1 MPALEKLDVS
11 DVTSLTIYIAM
22 KHRWK
27 RSLKGAGAA
36 LILSLSGCAELANIK
51 RGAEDANKPAF
62 AAETSR
68 QLRQRYDHLATGL
81 IAQGLL
87 RTDAGSKSP
96 RATPEALTELFN
108 SLAFYDEYEPSSGFQ
123 PAQSAPTALSKW
135 QRPVNINLHFGPS
148 LSPETRV
155 KDTQFLSDYA
165 AQLSDITRHPIELT
179 TELGNF
185 HVVVVDEVHRMNM
198 VQNLRKKDV
207 LVPPNIQQVIQR
219 MPADI
224 HCMVLTFSARHSPH
238 IHEQALAVI
247 RAEHPPVLKKACFHE
262 EIAQGLGLH
271 NDNPAAHPS
280 IFNDDDEFAFL
291 TNQDAL
297 LLRVLYD
304 PRLPAGIKLQE
315 AQPLLKQLIIEHNT
329 PSR

>member
-1 MPALEKLDVS
+1 M
-11 DVTSLTIYIAM
+11 YITM

-27 RSLKGAGAA
+27 RNLKGAGAA

-87 RTDAGSKSP
+87 RTDTGSNSP
-96 RATPEALTELFN
+96 RATPKALTELFN

-123 PAQSAPTALSKW
+123 PAQATPTALSKW
-135 QRPVNINLHFGPS
+135 QRPVKINLHFGPS
-148 LSPETRV
+148 LSPEARV

-165 AQLSDITRHPIELT
+165 TQLSDITRHPIELT

-238 IHEQALAVI
+238 IHEQALAMI
-247 RAEHPPVLKKACFHE
+247 RAEHPPALKKACFHE

-280 IFNDDDEFAFL
+280 IFNDDDEFALL
-291 TNQDAL
+291 TEQDAL
-297 LLRVLYD
+297 LLRILYD
-304 PRLPAGIKLQE
+304 PRLPAGIELHE
-315 AQPLLKQLIIEHNT
+315 AQPILKQLIMEHNA
-329 PSR
+329 PSL

>member
-1 MPALEKLDVS
+1 M
-11 DVTSLTIYIAM
+11 YIAI
-22 KHRWK
+22 KPLWK
-27 RSLKGAGAA
+27 RSLKGAVAA
-36 LILSLSGCAELANIK
+36 LVLSLSGCAELANIK
-51 RGAEDANKPAF
+51 RGAGGADNSAF

-68 QLRQRYDHLATGL
+68 QLKQRYDHLATGL

-87 RTDAGSKSP
+87 RTDGGSKSP
-96 RATPEALTELFN
+96 RATPETLIELFN

-123 PAQSAPTALSKW
+123 PAQATPTALSKW
-135 QRPVNINLHFGPS
+135 QRPVKINLHFGPS
-148 LSPETRV
+148 LNPETRV
-155 KDTQFLSDYA
+155 TDTKFLSDYA
-165 AQLSDITRHPIELT
+165 AQLSNITRHPIELT

-207 LVPPNIQQVIQR
+207 LVPPNIQQVIQQ

-224 HCMVLTFSARHSPH
+224 HCMVLTLSARHSPH
-238 IHEQALAVI
+238 IHEQALAMI

-280 IFNDDDEFAFL
+280 IFNDDDEFALL
-291 TNQDAL
+291 TEQDAL
-297 LLRVLYD
+297 LLRILYD
-304 PRLPAGIKLQE
+304 PRLPAGIELHE
-315 AQPLLKQLIIEHNT
+315 AQPILKQLIIEHNA
-329 PSR
+329 SSL

>member
-1 MPALEKLDVS
+1 MP
-11 DVTSLTIYIAM
+11 DVTSPTMYIAI
-22 KHRWK
+22 KQRWK
-27 RSLKGAGAA
+27 RSLKGTGAA

-87 RTDAGSKSP
+87 RTDAGSNSP
-96 RATPEALTELFN
+96 RATPKALTELFN

-123 PAQSAPTALSKW
+123 LAQATPTALSKW
-135 QRPVNINLHFGPS
+135 RRPVKINLHLGPS
-148 LSPETRV
+148 LSPEARV

-165 AQLSDITRHPIELT
+165 TQLSDITRHPIELT

-247 RAEHPPVLKKACFHE
+247 RAEHPPMLKKACFHE

-304 PRLPAGIKLQE
+304 PRLPAGIELQE
-315 AQPLLKQLIIEHNT
+315 AQPLLKQLIIEHNA

>member
-1 MPALEKLDVS
+1 
-11 DVTSLTIYIAM
+11 
-22 KHRWK
+22 
-27 RSLKGAGAA
+27 
-36 LILSLSGCAELANIK
+36 
-51 RGAEDANKPAF
+51 
-62 AAETSR
+62 
-68 QLRQRYDHLATGL
+68 
-81 IAQGLL
+81 
-87 RTDAGSKSP
+87 
-96 RATPEALTELFN
+96 
-108 SLAFYDEYEPSSGFQ
+108 
-123 PAQSAPTALSKW
+123 W
-135 QRPVNINLHFGPS
+135 QRPVKINLHFGPS

-207 LVPPNIQQVIQR
+207 LVPSNIQQVIQR

>member
-1 MPALEKLDVS
+1 VP
-11 DVTSLTIYIAM
+11 DVTGLTMYIAM
-22 KHRWK
+22 KPLWK
-27 RSLKGAGAA
+27 RSLKGAVAA
-36 LILSLSGCAELANIK
+36 LALSLSGCAELANIK
-51 RGAEDANKPAF
+51 RGAEGADNAAF

-81 IAQGLL
+81 IAKGLL
-87 RTDAGSKSP
+87 RTDGGSKSP
-96 RATPEALTELFN
+96 RATPEALIELFN

-123 PAQSAPTALSKW
+123 PAQATPTALSKW
-135 QRPVNINLHFGPS
+135 QRPVKINLHFGPS
-148 LSPETRV
+148 LNPETRV
-155 KDTQFLSDYA
+155 TDTKFLSDYA
-165 AQLSDITRHPIELT
+165 AQLSNITRHPIELT

-207 LVPPNIQQVIQR
+207 LVPPNIQQVIQQ

-224 HCMVLTFSARHSPH
+224 HCMVLTLSARHSPH

-280 IFNDDDEFAFL
+280 IFNDDDEFALL
-291 TNQDAL
+291 TEQDAL
-297 LLRVLYD
+297 LLRILYD
-304 PRLPAGIKLQE
+304 PRLPAGIELHE
-315 AQPLLKQLIIEHNT
+315 AQPILKQLIIEHNA
-329 PSR
+329 SSL

>member
-1 MPALEKLDVS
+1 MP
-11 DVTSLTIYIAM
+11 DVTSPTMYIAI
-22 KHRWK
+22 KQRWK
-27 RSLKGAGAA
+27 RSLKGTGAA

-87 RTDAGSKSP
+87 RTDAGSNSP
-96 RATPEALTELFN
+96 RATPKALTELFN
-108 SLAFYDEYEPSSGFQ
+108 SLAFYDEYESSSGFQ
-123 PAQSAPTALSKW
+123 PAQATPTALSKW
-135 QRPVNINLHFGPS
+135 QRPVKINLHFGPS

-165 AQLSDITRHPIELT
+165 TQLSDITRHPIELT

-247 RAEHPPVLKKACFHE
+247 RAEHPPMLKKACFHE

-297 LLRVLYD
+297 LLRLLYD
-304 PRLPAGIKLQE
+304 PRLPASIELQE
-315 AQPLLKQLIIEHNT
+315 AQPLLKQLIIEHNA

>member
-1 MPALEKLDVS
+1 MP
-11 DVTSLTIYIAM
+11 DVTSLTMYIAM

-27 RSLKGAGAA
+27 RSLKDAGAA
-36 LILSLSGCAELANIK
+36 LILSLSGCGELANIK

-87 RTDAGSKSP
+87 RTDTGSNSP
-96 RATPEALTELFN
+96 RATPKALTELFN

-123 PAQSAPTALSKW
+123 LAQATPTALSKW
-135 QRPVNINLHFGPS
+135 QRPVKINLHFGPS
-148 LSPETRV
+148 LSPEARV

-165 AQLSDITRHPIELT
+165 TQLSDITRHPIELT

-247 RAEHPPVLKKACFHE
+247 RAEHPPMLKKACFHE

-271 NDNPAAHPS
+271 NDNSAAHPS

-304 PRLPAGIKLQE
+304 PRLPAGIELQE
-315 AQPLLKQLIIEHNT
+315 AQPLLKQLIIEHNA

>member
-1 MPALEKLDVS
+1 MPALEKLDVP
-11 DVTSLTIYIAM
+11 DVTSPTMYIAM

-87 RTDAGSKSP
+87 RTDAGSNSP

-123 PAQSAPTALSKW
+123 PAQAAPTALSKW
-135 QRPVNINLHFGPS
+135 QRPVKINLHFGPS

>member
-1 MPALEKLDVS
+1 MP
-11 DVTSLTIYIAM
+11 DVTSPTMYIAI
-22 KHRWK
+22 KQRWK
-27 RSLKGAGAA
+27 RSLKGTGAA

-87 RTDAGSKSP
+87 RTDVGSNSP
-96 RATPEALTELFN
+96 RATPKALTELFN

-123 PAQSAPTALSKW
+123 HAQATPTALSKW
-135 QRPVNINLHFGPS
+135 QRPVKINLHFGPS

-165 AQLSDITRHPIELT
+165 TQLSDITRHPIELT

-247 RAEHPPVLKKACFHE
+247 RAEHPPMLKKACFHE

-304 PRLPAGIKLQE
+304 PRLPAGIELQE
-315 AQPLLKQLIIEHNT
+315 AQPLLKQLIIEHNA

>member
-1 MPALEKLDVS
+1 M
-11 DVTSLTIYIAM
+11 YIAM
-22 KHRWK
+22 EPLWK
-27 RSLKGAGAA
+27 RSLKGVVAA
-36 LILSLSGCAELANIK
+36 LALSLSGCAELANIK
-51 RGAEDANKPAF
+51 RGAEGADNAAF

-81 IAQGLL
+81 IAKGLL
-87 RTDAGSKSP
+87 RTDGGSKNP
-96 RATPEALTELFN
+96 RATPEALIELFN

-123 PAQSAPTALSKW
+123 PAQATPTALSKW
-135 QRPVNINLHFGPS
+135 QRPVKINLHFGPS
-148 LSPETRV
+148 LNPETRV
-155 KDTQFLSDYA
+155 TDTKFLSDYA
-165 AQLSDITRHPIELT
+165 AQLSNITRHPIELT

-207 LVPPNIQQVIQR
+207 LVPPNIQQVIQQ

-224 HCMVLTFSARHSPH
+224 HCMVLTLSARHSPH
-238 IHEQALAVI
+238 IHEQALAII

-280 IFNDDDEFAFL
+280 IFNDNDEFALL
-291 TNQDAL
+291 TEQDAL
-297 LLRVLYD
+297 LLRILYD
-304 PRLPAGIKLQE
+304 PRLPAGIELHE
-315 AQPLLKQLIIEHNT
+315 AQPILKQLIIEHNA
-329 PSR
+329 SSL

>member
-1 MPALEKLDVS
+1 M
-11 DVTSLTIYIAM
+11 YIAM
-22 KHRWK
+22 KPLWK
-27 RSLKGAGAA
+27 RSLKGAVAA
-36 LILSLSGCAELANIK
+36 LALSLSGCAELANIK
-51 RGAEDANKPAF
+51 RGAEGADNAAF

-81 IAQGLL
+81 IAKGLL
-87 RTDAGSKSP
+87 RTDGDSKSP

-108 SLAFYDEYEPSSGFQ
+108 SLAFYDEYEPSRGFQ
-123 PAQSAPTALSKW
+123 PAQSRPTALSKW
-135 QRPVNINLHFGPS
+135 QRPVKINLHFGPS
-148 LSPETRV
+148 LNPETRV
-155 KDTQFLSDYA
+155 TATKFLSDYA
-165 AQLSDITRHPIELT
+165 AQLSNITRHPIELT

-198 VQNLRKKDV
+198 VQKLRKKDV
-207 LVPPNIQQVIQR
+207 LVPPNIQQIIQQ

-224 HCMVLTFSARHSPH
+224 HCMVLTLSARHSPH

-280 IFNDDDEFAFL
+280 IFNDDDEFALL
-291 TNQDAL
+291 TEQDAL
-297 LLRVLYD
+297 LLRILYD
-304 PRLPAGIKLQE
+304 PRLPAGIELHE
-315 AQPLLKQLIIEHNT
+315 AQPILKQLIIEHT
-329 PSR
+329 APSG

>member
-1 MPALEKLDVS
+1 MLVPKA
-11 DVTSLTIYIAM
+11 
-22 KHRWK
+22 
-27 RSLKGAGAA
+27 
-36 LILSLSGCAELANIK
+36 
-51 RGAEDANKPAF
+51 
-62 AAETSR
+62 
-68 QLRQRYDHLATGL
+68 
-81 IAQGLL
+81 
-87 RTDAGSKSP
+87 
-96 RATPEALTELFN
+96 RARHQKALTELFN

-123 PAQSAPTALSKW
+123 PAQATPTALSKW
-135 QRPVNINLHFGPS
+135 QRPVKINLHFGPS

-165 AQLSDITRHPIELT
+165 TQLSDITRHPIELT

>member
-1 MPALEKLDVS
+1 MP
-11 DVTSLTIYIAM
+11 DVTSPTMYIAI
-22 KHRWK
+22 KQRWK
-27 RSLKGAGAA
+27 RSLKGTGAA

-96 RATPEALTELFN
+96 RATPKALTELFN

-135 QRPVNINLHFGPS
+135 QRPVKINLHFGPS

-165 AQLSDITRHPIELT
+165 AQLSYITRHPIELT

-207 LVPPNIQQVIQR
+207 LVPSNIQQVIQR

-247 RAEHPPVLKKACFHE
+247 RAEHPPMLKKACFHE

-304 PRLPAGIKLQE
+304 PRLPAGIELQE
-315 AQPLLKQLIIEHNT
+315 AQPLLKQLIIEHNA

>member
-1 MPALEKLDVS
+1 MP
-11 DVTSLTIYIAM
+11 DVTDLTLYIAM
-22 KHRWK
+22 KQLWK
-27 RSLKGAGAA
+27 RSLKGAVAA
-36 LILSLSGCAELANIK
+36 LVLSLSGCAELANIK
-51 RGAEDANKPAF
+51 PGAGGADNAAF

-87 RTDAGSKSP
+87 RTDGGSKSP
-96 RATPEALTELFN
+96 RTTPEALIELFN
-108 SLAFYDEYEPSSGFQ
+108 SLAFYDEYEPSSGFH
-123 PAQSAPTALSKW
+123 PAQATPTPLSKW
-135 QRPVNINLHFGPS
+135 QRPVKINLHFGPS
-148 LSPETRV
+148 LNPETRV
-155 KDTQFLSDYA
+155 TDTQFLSDYA
-165 AQLSDITRHPIELT
+165 AQLSNITRHPIELT

-207 LVPPNIQQVIQR
+207 LVPPNIQQIIQQ

-224 HCMVLTFSARHSPH
+224 HCMVLTLSARHSPH
-238 IHEQALAVI
+238 IHEQALAMI

-291 TNQDAL
+291 TEQDAL
-297 LLRVLYD
+297 LLRILYD
-304 PRLPAGIKLQE
+304 PRLPAGIELHE
-315 AQPLLKQLIIEHNT
+315 AQPILKQLIIEHNA

>member
-1 MPALEKLDVS
+1 MP
-11 DVTSLTIYIAM
+11 DVTSPTMYIAI
-22 KHRWK
+22 KQRWK
-27 RSLKGAGAA
+27 RSLKGTGAA

-87 RTDAGSKSP
+87 RTDAGSNSP
-96 RATPEALTELFN
+96 RATPKALTELFN

-123 PAQSAPTALSKW
+123 PAQARPTALSKW
-135 QRPVNINLHFGPS
+135 QRPVKINLHFGPS

-165 AQLSDITRHPIELT
+165 TQLSDITRHPIELT

-247 RAEHPPVLKKACFHE
+247 RAEHPPMLKKACFHE

-304 PRLPAGIKLQE
+304 PRLPAGIELQE
-315 AQPLLKQLIIEHNT
+315 AQPLLKQLIIEHNA

>member
-1 MPALEKLDVS
+1 MTD
-11 DVTSLTIYIAM
+11 LTMYIAV
-22 KHRWK
+22 KPLWK
-27 RSLKGAGAA
+27 RSLKGAVAA
-36 LILSLSGCAELANIK
+36 LVLSLSGCAELANIK
-51 RGAEDANKPAF
+51 RGAEGADNAAF

-81 IAQGLL
+81 IAKGLL
-87 RTDAGSKSP
+87 RTDGGSKSP
-96 RATPEALTELFN
+96 RATPEALIELFN

-123 PAQSAPTALSKW
+123 PAQATPTALSKW
-135 QRPVNINLHFGPS
+135 QRPVKINLHFGPS
-148 LSPETRV
+148 LNPETRV
-155 KDTQFLSDYA
+155 TDTKFLSDYA
-165 AQLSDITRHPIELT
+165 AKLSNITRHPIELT

-207 LVPPNIQQVIQR
+207 LVPPNIQQIIQQ

-224 HCMVLTFSARHSPH
+224 HCMVLTLSARHSPH
-238 IHEQALAVI
+238 IHEQALAMI

-291 TNQDAL
+291 TEQDAL
-297 LLRVLYD
+297 LLRILYD
-304 PRLPAGIKLQE
+304 PRLPAGMELHE
-315 AQPLLKQLIIEHNT
+315 AQPILKQLIIEHNA

>member
-1 MPALEKLDVS
+1 MP
-11 DVTSLTIYIAM
+11 DVTSLTMYIAM

-27 RSLKGAGAA
+27 RSLKDAGAA

-96 RATPEALTELFN
+96 RATPKALTELFN
-108 SLAFYDEYEPSSGFQ
+108 SLAFYDEYDPSSGFQ
-123 PAQSAPTALSKW
+123 LAQATPTTLSKW
-135 QRPVNINLHFGPS
+135 QRPVKINLHFGPS
-148 LSPETRV
+148 LSPEARV

-165 AQLSDITRHPIELT
+165 TQLSDITRHPIELT

-207 LVPPNIQQVIQR
+207 LVQPNIQQVIQR

-247 RAEHPPVLKKACFHE
+247 RAEHPPMLKKACFHE

-304 PRLPAGIKLQE
+304 PRLPAGIELQE
-315 AQPLLKQLIIEHNT
+315 AQPLLTQLIIEHNA

>member
-1 MPALEKLDVS
+1 MP
-11 DVTSLTIYIAM
+11 DVTSLTMYIAM

-27 RSLKGAGAA
+27 RSLKDAGAA

-96 RATPEALTELFN
+96 RATPKALTELFN

-123 PAQSAPTALSKW
+123 LAQATPTALSKW
-135 QRPVNINLHFGPS
+135 QRPVKINLHFGPS
-148 LSPETRV
+148 LSPEARV

-165 AQLSDITRHPIELT
+165 TQLSDITRHPIELT

-247 RAEHPPVLKKACFHE
+247 RAEHPPMLKKACFHE

-304 PRLPAGIKLQE
+304 PRLPAGIELQE
-315 AQPLLKQLIIEHNT
+315 AQPLLKQLIIEHNA